1 MSDSGAPAPEVAVVG
16 ATGVVGTQIV
26 ELLEARGFNCA
37 RPRLFAGAAGAVT
50 TVEVAG
56 KAELVERLKSPATQL
71 ADFDIAFLALPR
83 AEAEPIIAMRPGPFL
98 IDLSAAAES
107 PSAATLFAPGHTP
120 RELIGASASARL
132 FPIAHPAA
140 QVLATVLRAL
150 DPRDGFAVA
159 LLLEGASAGGGP
171 AISRLV
177 AQSTDLV
184 SGGLSLTE
192 GEPQRAFNLFRP
204 AGKSGFAQAL
214 IGQVGRLLGS
224 APRVMLDVV
233 ETPVLHGSALWVGVA
248 GGGGEVFGWPERL
261 RGAPGLLLVEEEE
274 PLGVIDAVA
283 QEAALVRVQATS
295 AGAVLWCVFD
305 AARLAALA
313 AVWVAENLPLTPVSR
328 RN

>member
-37 RPRLFAGAAGAVT
+37 RPRLFAAAAGAVT

-120 RELIGASASARL
+120 RELIAPSASARL

-140 QVLATVLRAL
+140 QVLATVLRGLAR
-150 DPRDGFAVA
+150 RDSFAVA

-177 AQSTDLV
+177 AQSTDLL

-214 IGQVGRLLGS
+214 VGQVDRLLGS

-233 ETPVLHGSALWVGVA
+233 EAPVLHGSALWVGVA
-248 GGGGEVFGWPERL
+248 GGGEVFGWPERL
-261 RGAPGLLLVEEEE
+261 RGAPGLLLVEEKE
-274 PLGVIDAVA
+274 PLGVIDALA
-283 QEAALVRVQATS
+283 QEAALVQVQVTP

-313 AVWVAENLPLTPVSR
+313 AVWVAENLPLTSVSR